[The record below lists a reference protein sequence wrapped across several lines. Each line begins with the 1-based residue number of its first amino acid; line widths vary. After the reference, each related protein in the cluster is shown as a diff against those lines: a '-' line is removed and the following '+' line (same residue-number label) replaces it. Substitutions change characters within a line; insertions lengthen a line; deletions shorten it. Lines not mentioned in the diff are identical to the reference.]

1 MVDFKGI
8 DSNFSAAVRFSAP
21 VPFGGYR
28 CLFFAGKEVRAL
40 QFENQNERLVY
51 ELTRLDRPGTPEK
64 AVAVLLEKHP
74 RKRHDANKSAITK
87 PTRWDEG
94 DLHTAHDYFK
104 KTKNSTRPI
113 ITDDGKEVEIECK
126 ENVFEHRKP
135 LLEEIRTNPEHRFQT
150 YAALMADNVPRGK
163 YECGKYKQCMYS
175 HDDVRAVVALVVDM
189 DDHDYTDPAAMR
201 THLLEGIAAL
211 QLMWDNGQCGA
222 LPVPAIE
229 DSGRGIHL
237 WWIFSQA
244 IPYAADTDT
253 ATWYKNLATAIKSR
267 ITDITKGLPYDF
279 KVDECAT
286 AAYRVYNLPGSMNDS
301 TGTLRWVVNDNWQPV
316 DVAALCAA
324 LGVSSPDGK
333 QKPTPAAEKPPK
345 KPEVKVVDKQPE
357 TDGTAA
363 LQPVPAVAVLEKPK
377 KPAGRKVYLQTE
389 QSKLYNAQQRVQQLV
404 DWAALRDFRLVGYRN
419 EWLANIVN
427 MLYSGGGVLVT
438 VDMLQEYNNM
448 LAVPLDAAE
457 LASII
462 KTMCVK
468 KYRPRKNSTIAKNLH
483 MTAEEQEKIDFHTSS
498 NKTRDRERAERKAAR
513 KAEKEAKAEEKA
525 AKKKAKADAEAAKAV
540 KAADKEQKKE
550 KARQMLAGG
559 VSVRDVANAVG
570 LQSKLN
576 R

>member
-74 RKRHDANKSAITK
+74 RKRHDANRDAITK

-113 ITDDGKEVEIECK
+113 ITDDGKEVEIEYK

-135 LLEEIRTNPEHRFQT
+135 LLEEMRTNPEHRFQT

-267 ITDITKGLPYDF
+267 ITDITKGLPYDS

-333 QKPTPAAEKPPK
+333 QMPAPAAEKQPK

-363 LQPVPAVAVLEKPK
+363 LQPVPAVLEKPK
-377 KPAGRKVYLQTE
+377 KPAGRKVVYLQTE
-389 QSKLYNAQQRVQQLV
+389 QSKLYNAKQRVQQLV

-468 KYRPRKNSTIAKNLH
+468 KYRPRKNSTIAKNLR
-483 MTAEEQEKIDFHTSS
+483 MTEEEMQAIDYHAQPS
-498 NKTRDRERAERKAAR
+498 KTRDKERAERKA
-513 KAEKEAKAEEKA
+513 EKA
-525 AKKKAKADAEAAKAV
+525 AKYAQIPTLKADGKTQKEVAAI
-540 KAADKEQKKE
+540 
-550 KARQMLAGG
+550 LG
-559 VSVRDVANAVG
+559 VSLRAV
-570 LQSKLN
+570 QQRWK
-576 R
+576 

>member
-1 MVDFKGI
+1 M
-8 DSNFSAAVRFSAP
+8 
-21 VPFGGYR
+21 
-28 CLFFAGKEVRAL
+28 RAL

-74 RKRHDANKSAITK
+74 RKRQDANKNAITK

-113 ITDDGKEVEIECK
+113 FTDDGKEVEIECK

-135 LLEEIRTNPEHRFQT
+135 LLEEMRTNPEHRFQS

-189 DDHDYTDPAAMR
+189 DDHEYTDPAAMR

-237 WWIFSQA
+237 WWTFSQA

-253 ATWYKNLATAIKSR
+253 AIWYKNLATAIKSR

-279 KVDECAT
+279 NVDECAT

-324 LGVSSPDGK
+324 LGVSSPDGE
-333 QKPTPAAEKPPK
+333 QKPAPAAEKPPK

-363 LQPVPAVAVLEKPK
+363 LQPAPAVLEEPK

-389 QSKLYNAQQRVQQLV
+389 QSKLYNAKQRVQQLV

-419 EWLANIVN
+419 EWLANVVN

-438 VDMLQEYNNM
+438 VDMLQEYNQM

-468 KYRPRKNSTIAKNLH
+468 KYRPRKNSTIAKNLR
-483 MTAEEQEKIDFHTSS
+483 MTEEEQEKIDFHTNH
-498 NKTRDRERAERKAAR
+498 NKTRNKERAERKAAKK
-513 KAEKEAKAEEKA
+513 KAEADAAAAKA
-525 AKKKAKADAEAAKAV
+525 AKIADR
-540 KAADKEQKKE
+540 EQKKE
-550 KARQMLAGG
+550 KARRLLAGG
-559 VSVRDVANAVG
+559 MSVREVAKQTG
-570 LQSKLN
+570 LSKSNVQRLKGN
-576 R
+576 E

>member
-1 MVDFKGI
+1 M
-8 DSNFSAAVRFSAP
+8 
-21 VPFGGYR
+21 
-28 CLFFAGKEVRAL
+28 RAT
-40 QFENQNERLVY
+40 Y
-51 ELTRLDRPGTPEK
+51 I
-64 AVAVLLEKHP
+64 P
-74 RKRHDANKSAITK
+74 RTTILKRQ
-87 PTRWDEG
+87 
-94 DLHTAHDYFK
+94 
-104 KTKNSTRPI
+104 KNSTRPI
-113 ITDDGKEVEIECK
+113 ITDDGKEVEIEYK

-135 LLEEIRTNPEHRFQT
+135 LLEEMRTNPEHRFQT

-229 DSGRGIHL
+229 DSGRGMHL

-333 QKPTPAAEKPPK
+333 QEPAPAAEKPPK

-363 LQPVPAVAVLEKPK
+363 LQPVPAVLNSPEPK
-377 KPAGRKVYLQTE
+377 RPAGKKVYLQNDKTR
-389 QSKLYNAQQRVQQLV
+389 LYGANQRVQQLV

-483 MTAEEQEKIDFHTSS
+483 MTDEEQAAIDFHANR
-498 NKTRDRERAERKAAR
+498 NKTRDNERAAR
-513 KAEKEAKAEEKA
+513 KAEKA
-525 AKKKAKADAEAAKAV
+525 AKYAQIPTLKADGKTQKEVAAI
-540 KAADKEQKKE
+540 
-550 KARQMLAGG
+550 LG
-559 VSVRDVANAVG
+559 VSLRAV
-570 LQSKLN
+570 QQRWK
-576 R
+576 